1 MGWLLATNC
10 DVVLK
15 FQPAFGNRFVHK
27 LVDCRVREGGRLRTL
42 SILLFHNPHTMY
54 QYVYKEKFISI
65 VTSNICNLQ
74 KQKMYEV
81 KTYLPGNIN
90 LWIECDYSF
99 FFIAQRRKPSTIS
112 VRLDFL
118 ECAIYVLY
126 SCQRKRLPL
135 PNDETGTTNFN
146 VLKCIVIANNT
157 VFSPYVRG
165 KNFFPPF

>member
-1 MGWLLATNC
+1 
-10 DVVLK
+10 
-15 FQPAFGNRFVHK
+15 
-27 LVDCRVREGGRLRTL
+27 
-42 SILLFHNPHTMY
+42 MY

-99 FFIAQRRKPSTIS
+99 FFVAQRRKPSPFS

-146 VLKCIVIANNT
+146 VLKCIVIANTT

-165 KNFFPPF
+165 KNFSPPILVYKGLHTMFHDIPLTAQRNFSKFEGVGSKKRPQKVLLAILIANNAVFSP

>member
-1 MGWLLATNC
+1 M
-10 DVVLK
+10 
-15 FQPAFGNRFVHK
+15 HK
-27 LVDCRVREGGRLRTL
+27 LVDCRVREGVGVLLIRLGGL
-42 SILLFHNPHTMY
+42 MGGGYVHY
-54 QYVYKEKFISI
+54 QFSYSTIHIQCISMCTKRISI

-146 VLKCIVIANNT
+146 VLKCIVIANTT

-165 KNFFPPF
+165 KNCFPPF

>member
-1 MGWLLATNC
+1 MQC
-10 DVVLK
+10 IMYVYIE
-15 FQPAFGNRFVHK
+15 K
-27 LVDCRVREGGRLRTL
+27 LL
-42 SILLFHNPHTMY
+42 SI
-54 QYVYKEKFISI
+54 VA
-65 VTSNICNLQ
+65 SNICNLQ

-99 FFIAQRRKPSTIS
+99 FFIAQRQKPSTIS

-135 PNDETGTTNFN
+135 PNDETGTTNYN
-146 VLKCIVIANNT
+146 VLKCIVIANNA

-165 KNFFPPF
+165 KNFFPPFKFIKAFIQCSRIYI